1 MSPGVYHLAT
11 YMQRMR
17 MATEARAPDRQPLMS
32 TAQQPEL
39 AQSTDLRARG
49 VVEAGIDETGTLVS
63 MHLRGGVR
71 GGKQSKPQS
80 WEEAKRRQAPAS
92 MLQQETNSCHWYMSG
107 GDLLMTYMASHW
119 NPNEFAQNIKECCL

>member
-1 MSPGVYHLAT
+1 MACHDCLQCRMALWMSPGVYHLAT
-11 YMQRMR
+11 YIQRMR
-17 MATEARAPDRQPLMS
+17 MATEARAPDRLPLMS

-49 VVEAGIDETGTLVS
+49 VVEAGIDKIGTPVS

-80 WEEAKRRQAPAS
+80 MGKRKRQASPSKYAFS
-92 MLQQETNSCHWYMSG
+92 RRRLC
-107 GDLLMTYMASHW
+107 
-119 NPNEFAQNIKECCL
+119 KR

>member
-11 YMQRMR
+11 YIQRMR
-17 MATEARAPDRQPLMS
+17 MATEARAPDRLPLMS

-39 AQSTDLRARG
+39 VQSTDLRARG
-49 VVEAGIDETGTLVS
+49 VVEAGIDKIGTPVS

-80 WEEAKRRQAPAS
+80 MGKGKGRQAPAS
-92 MLQQETNSCHWYMSG
+92 MLSAGEDSARDEFLSLVYEWGRSAD
-107 GDLLMTYMASHW
+107 DLYGLALE
-119 NPNEFAQNIKECCL
+119 PQ